1 MMLPKKVRPKY
12 YLKSCNSFDTIPL
25 WVSIS
30 SPEMETGSLSDS
42 KVSL

>member
-1 MMLPKKVRPKY
+1 MLPKKVMSKY

-25 WVSIS
+25 WVSVS
-30 SPEMETGSLSDS
+30 SPEKETSSLSDS